1 MRAPSK
7 LVACALGFLALLVG
21 TGAARCD
28 EPLKI
33 RIGWTAV
40 PIELTP
46 IAFENKA
53 ILKHYGKS
61 YVTELEHFAGSGP
74 LLIAFATGDV
84 DIGALSP
91 PAFGNAIVTAGLTQ
105 LRIVA
110 DTFQDGADGHYSTQ
124 FMVRKD
130 GPIHKVED
138 LKGKVVA
145 VNAFG
150 GAADISLRAMLL
162 KHHMTYKRDYTAIEV
177 QFPNMAAV
185 LADGKV
191 ELAATVPPFS
201 YDILD
206 RGIGRPLFTSKDAI
220 GPSQAV
226 FLVARADVI
235 ARHRAAFVDFFED
248 YVRALHWYLAS
259 ANRQQALANISG
271 FTKRPAAFFSNW
283 VFTDRDFYHDPN
295 GLPNL
300 AMLQNNI
307 KTDAKLNFLKA
318 DFDVNKFADVSLI
331 EEAAKRLK

>member
-1 MRAPSK
+1 MRARSK
-7 LVACALGFLALLVG
+7 FAVCAMGFLAVLAG
-21 TGAARCD
+21 GGAARCG

-33 RIGWTAV
+33 TIGWTAV

-74 LLIAFATGDV
+74 LLTAFATGDV

-91 PAFGNAIVTAGLTQ
+91 PAFGNAIVTAGLKQ

-110 DTFQDGADGHYSTQ
+110 DTFQDGVDGHYSTQ

-130 GPIHKVED
+130 GPIHTIED
-138 LKGKVVA
+138 LKGKIVA

-150 GAADISLRAMLL
+150 GSADISMRAMLL
-162 KHHMTYKRDYTAIEV
+162 KHHMTFKRDYTAIEV
-177 QFPNMAAV
+177 QFPNMGAV

-201 YDILD
+201 YDVLD

-226 FLVARADVI
+226 FLAMRADVI

-248 YVRALHWYLAS
+248 YVRALHWYLDP
-259 ANRQQALANISG
+259 ANRQQALAIISR
-271 FTKRPAAFFSNW
+271 FTKRPAAFFSSW
-283 VFTDRDFYHDPN
+283 VFTNRDFYHDPN

-300 AMLQNNI
+300 QTLQNNI
-307 KTDAKLNFLKA
+307 KTDAELGFLKA
-318 DFDVNKFADVSLI
+318 DFDVKKFSDVSLV